1 MKKWILSLA
10 LRLRLKIDFWR
21 LRKKMSEDTKK
32 LIVSKVLNA
41 LIALAATIVSILYG
55 GGGM

>member
-1 MKKWILSLA
+1 
-10 LRLRLKIDFWR
+10 
-21 LRKKMSEDTKK
+21 MSEDTKK